1 MRELNLPKNNQVFV
15 KDVERT
21 KSFTAYPNSKAEF
34 KIKEIIQ
41 KVNLYCREVN
51 DDSILSVL
59 LIGGYGKGEGGVSG
73 NSQDVKN
80 NIDLLIIDK
89 DQPSTLRMRTR
100 LEMKF
105 KEIQEEFNVKV
116 DYSFMNLN
124 EFVQNSST
132 LLVYDLK
139 VGHYKVY
146 QHPDF
151 NIETYLMNVCLNKID
166 ESEFEA
172 LLVNR
177 SILLLINDYLVNKKV
192 KNTKKVKVHIA
203 KAIIGL
209 GDAVLYKNKQY
220 SWSYEEKARRLRKF
234 ANKYPRLTG
243 LYDQA
248 SNFRLHDDNYL
259 YDGRDIKLLNQ
270 EVKDLYQEVLES
282 ENLVNMNKIYKSNQI
297 KFKNPLYYA
306 LRYSQV
312 RKFIKDEYKI
322 DCLWKSPDEVVNF
335 LVLDNL
341 NAKKE
346 EKQKKVIQLWALLR
360 DSNLDL
366 NYLEAA

>member
-1 MRELNLPKNNQVFV
+1 MRELSLPKNNQVFV
-15 KDVERT
+15 KDVERSN
-21 KSFTAYPNSKAEF
+21 SFTAYPKSKAEF
-34 KIKEIIQ
+34 KIKEINQ
-41 KVNLYCREVN
+41 KINLYCREVN
-51 DDSILSVL
+51 DDSVLAVL

-73 NSQDVKN
+73 SSQDVKN

-89 DQPSTLRMRTR
+89 DQPNTLRMRTR

-105 KEIQEEFNVKV
+105 KEIQEDFNVKV
-116 DYSFMNLN
+116 DFSFMNLN
-124 EFVQNSST
+124 EFIQNSSS

-146 QHPDF
+146 QHPEFKIDK
-151 NIETYLMNVCLNKID
+151 YLMNINLNKINNC
-166 ESEFEA
+166 EFEA

-177 SILLLINDYLVNKKV
+177 SILLLINDYLVNKNI
-192 KNTKKVKVHIA
+192 KNTKKIKVHIA

-220 SWSYEEKARRLRKF
+220 SWSYEEKARRLRKL
-234 ANKYPRLTG
+234 AGKYPRLTG

-259 YDGRDIKLLNQ
+259 FDGRDIKLLNQ
-270 EVKDLYQEVLES
+270 EVKELYQEILES
-282 ENLVNMNKIYKSNQI
+282 EKLVNMNKIYMSTQI
-297 KFKNPLYYA
+297 KFKNLLYYA
-306 LRYSQV
+306 LRYSPV
-312 RKFIKDEYKI
+312 RKFIKDEYEI

-346 EKQKKVIQLWALLR
+346 DKQKKVIQLWALLR